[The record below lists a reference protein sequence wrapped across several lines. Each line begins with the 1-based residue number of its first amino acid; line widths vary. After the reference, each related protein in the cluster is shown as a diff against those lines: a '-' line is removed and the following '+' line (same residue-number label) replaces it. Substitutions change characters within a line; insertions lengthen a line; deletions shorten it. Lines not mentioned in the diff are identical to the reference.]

1 MAPKRGKNERDG
13 SAGVAASKPWEAA
26 LSSAVL
32 QEECWCV
39 CVSLVVCDSVYDE
52 VCMRALCHAVQQPLR
67 CRFTLLSW
75 ENLLQKVNDLGNP
88 KTRKIKELPAFYEV
102 TEVARSVLDSG
113 YELSVDLLAK
123 LVKFQLLE
131 IKNTDIQRRAA
142 VQREAGSES
151 PGREKNAKGLAKGEK
166 GKKAAEAPPP
176 RKDTKLKR
184 RGDDN
189 TSSYIDDEPD
199 DGPEHYVL
207 MTGFHQPSLISAL
220 DSIGV
225 HVSNVIRLKSDRS
238 QNSHVAQEEERT
250 DTPKEHESSAGA
262 SALQQDLSV
271 FWDQLDGVLNSAGFQ
286 SRLSDVARLDYR
298 VDQNLLSRDLTTA
311 EGMQEVGVAMFE
323 GVACLLYDS
332 LDWRRQ
338 HEHYLSRMRLIHIPN
353 IHTPEHS
360 GRPDTSADAVRVRRE
375 ADGSA
380 ECVDVDMRLY
390 SDLLDRIPLQC
401 VSVPLVLH
409 CLIEQVVS
417 SEQEVCGGSA
427 ESESSSDPEHDLICY
442 MMRCVRGLPRSEQ
455 ENSELM
461 EYFGIKE
468 EDQSESKERSP
479 TVLHHH
485 DERSKRLHHMPVLDS
500 LDAVSV
506 EVCMMK
512 KSSVWNTLMSKHLD
526 TNSLNTARRHELLH
540 YCSTDSLSSAD
551 VQRLLQICVFES
563 MPLTAV
569 DASGGHTLAASHTA
583 LPWDDPV
590 TFTHTVYCG
599 LDTTHESTV
608 GCDEQQENKV
618 SVEDLQK
625 TLIRHFR
632 HWNFTEHHN
641 AEVFPQVLQTASE
654 SYRCVD
660 SFHSCQSNIMY
671 VFCHNPMSPE
681 RSSRGSWEV
690 SLHTDVR
697 FRSYLENVAESIR
710 DWSRTEEERLQK
722 QQQQQQQQQQQETET
737 LDTTT
742 KGVSVVSPVP
752 ERSEVFIR
760 HNSLKL
766 EQDRQKDDEVMRNM
780 KKEKGGKSSAKGGER
795 VESSPE
801 DEHHTPHTSTDQR
814 SDMSEAPTHTHNQPV
829 FTGYRMDGRLVQ
841 VRGESQCVYP
851 SDGGQI
857 SVERFHYVQGSTQ
870 LKVCVR
876 KDGHCF
882 YTHIREP
889 ETQNTNDQRR
899 KFGCFYAVLSNGLT
913 IAYSH
918 AHQEVDDAPLQLH
931 VSLPTGLQ
939 IHFSFQHR
947 AHGQAVLVCQS
958 LPSSGS
964 KLPATHTESSRT
976 ITCEG
981 AVIKH
986 MRDGSTVVLFADGT
1000 VSVSPDSGPVCVTV
1014 PTSAGQDEDTST
1026 HTQGRDTKVKPRS
1039 GVGVEGAE
1047 PTSKVELKEQVKMTG
1062 GSWCTTTPSG
1072 VRIRT
1077 MRGDL
1082 VEENPVLTFYSTD
1095 PQTHS
1100 VVMSRDDGV
1109 LCVLEKH
1116 RAVVDH
1122 ADGTRISSSY
1132 QQGETVSQQR
1142 SGSSS
1147 DGGRVSMVKVE
1158 KSGFATVMMKCEEK
1172 SSEVLFRDG
1181 TTISATAH
1189 GSYRVCLPD
1198 GGCLSL
1204 REDGVAVYSS
1214 TGPEGDQHGRYIMSH
1229 SEGLVCELT
1238 DSEGNHYQVT
1248 AEGGVS
1254 ISHTPTD
1261 TESQTQ
1267 HNIGVDTHTPR
1278 LFIVCADGSAL
1289 EFLSPQ
1295 TVDEILQKENTD
1307 PSVAVIR
1314 EPIPHTHEAFAVTIL
1329 KPFSDLS
1336 SYWLSPKHPDDII
1349 PANLKSRKWDT
1360 FPASEVKTH
1369 GSPFGVSLGRGL
1381 ELKERT
1387 TLGSDPTPPVLQNPN
1402 TLLIRRITEHT
1413 PFTQQHYEDLQHKL
1427 LLYINQ
1433 LLQREKL
1440 KDEMKL
1446 KDPQTVAEKLHHTD
1460 LHPVQSQPDATPDAT
1475 PQSMLSLYSQAVGV
1489 SHSPLSNQHSDQQV
1503 THRQQ
1508 KQKSEWGK
1516 RIHQHRLDL
1525 QEETRHRYALRNH
1538 IITPYFHPELQEL
1551 TRHLHQEVKVTSL
1564 SPNLPSFPKR
1574 RNAGL
1579 QNFSNSF

>member
-1 MAPKRGKNERDG
+1 MAPKRGKNDRDG
-13 SAGVAASKPWEAA
+13 SAGAAGSKPWEAA

-67 CRFTLLSW
+67 SRFTLLSW

-88 KTRKIKELPAFYEV
+88 KTRKIKELPASYEV
-102 TEVARSVLDSG
+102 TEVARSVLDLG
-113 YELSVDLLAK
+113 DKLSVGLLAK
-123 LVKFQLLE
+123 LVKFQLLD

-142 VQREAGSES
+142 GQREAGSGS
-151 PGREKNAKGLAKGEK
+151 PGREKNAKGSAKGEK

-184 RGDDN
+184 RGDDS
-189 TSSYIDDEPD
+189 TTSYIDDEPD

-225 HVSNVIRLKSDRS
+225 HVSNVIRLKSDRC
-238 QNSHVAQEEERT
+238 QNLHVAQEEEGT
-250 DTPKEHESSAGA
+250 DTPKEHEFSAGA
-262 SALQQDLSV
+262 PDLQQDLSV

-286 SRLSDVARLDYR
+286 SRLSDIARLEYR
-298 VDQNLLSRDLTTA
+298 VDQNLLSRDLTNA
-311 EGMQEVGVAMFE
+311 EGMQEVGVAIFE

-353 IHTPEHS
+353 I
-360 GRPDTSADAVRVRRE
+360 RPDTSADAVRVRRE
-375 ADGSA
+375 AEDSA
-380 ECVDVDMRLY
+380 ESECVDVDTRLY

-401 VSVPLVLH
+401 VSVALVLH

-427 ESESSSDPEHDLICY
+427 ESEASSDPGRDLICH
-442 MMRCVRGLPRSEQ
+442 MMRCVSGLPRSEQ
-455 ENSELM
+455 ENS
-461 EYFGIKE
+461 
-468 EDQSESKERSP
+468 
-479 TVLHHH
+479 
-485 DERSKRLHHMPVLDS
+485 VLDS

-512 KSSVWNTLMSKHLD
+512 KSSVWNTLLSKHLD

-540 YCSTDSLSSAD
+540 YCSTDCLSSAD
-551 VQRLLQICVFES
+551 VQRLLQMCVFES

-569 DASGGHTLAASHTA
+569 DASGGHTLAESHTA

-599 LDTTHESTV
+599 RDTAHKSTV
-608 GCDEQQENKV
+608 RCDEQQENKV

-632 HWNFTEHHN
+632 HWIFTEHHN
-641 AEVFPQVLQTASE
+641 ADVFLQVLQTASE
-654 SYRCVD
+654 WYRCVD

-671 VFCHNPMSPE
+671 VICHNPMSPE

-710 DWSRTEEERLQK
+710 DWSRTELERLQK
-722 QQQQQQQQQQQETET
+722 LQQQQQQETET

-760 HNSLKL
+760 HNSLKAWKL
-766 EQDRQKDDEVMRNM
+766 EQDRQKDDDVMRNM
-780 KKEKGGKSSAKGGER
+780 KKEKEGKSSAKGGER

-801 DEHHTPHTSTDQR
+801 DERHVPHISTDL
-814 SDMSEAPTHTHNQPV
+814 SEAPTHTHNQPFV
-829 FTGYRMDGRLVQ
+829 FTCYGMDGRLVQ
-841 VRGESQCVYP
+841 VRGRAVCLSIRWRTDQC
-851 SDGGQI
+851 GEI
-857 SVERFHYVQGSTQ
+857 SLCTRLDTAE
-870 LKVCVR
+870 
-876 KDGHCF
+876 
-882 YTHIREP
+882 
-889 ETQNTNDQRR
+889 NQRL
-899 KFGCFYAVLSNGLT
+899 FGCFYAVLSNGLT

-918 AHQEVDDAPLQLH
+918 KHQEAHDASLQLH

-939 IHFSFQHR
+939 IHFNVQHT

-981 AVIKH
+981 TVIRH
-986 MRDGSTVVLFADGT
+986 MRDGSSVVLFADGT
-1000 VSVSPDSGPVCVTV
+1000 VSVSPDSGTAYVTV
-1014 PTSAGQDEDTST
+1014 PTSAGQYEDTSI
-1026 HTQGRDTKVKPRS
+1026 HTLVKPSS

-1047 PTSKVELKEQVKMTG
+1047 PTSKVELKEQVKMMG
-1062 GSWCTTTPSG
+1062 GSWCTTTQSG

-1077 MRGDL
+1077 IRGERVD
-1082 VEENPVLTFYSTD
+1082 ENPVLTFYSTD

-1100 VVMSRDDGV
+1100 VVMTRDDGV

-1116 RAVVDH
+1116 RTVVDH

-1132 QQGETVSQQR
+1132 QQGETVSQQS
-1142 SGSSS
+1142 SGSSR

-1181 TTISATAH
+1181 TTIGATAH

-1198 GGCLSL
+1198 GGCLSI

-1214 TGPEGDQHGRYIMSH
+1214 TGPEGDQCGHYIMSH

-1238 DSEGNHYQVT
+1238 DSDGNHYQVT

-1254 ISHTPTD
+1254 ISHTPTG

-1267 HNIGVDTHTPR
+1267 HNIGVDTHTH
-1278 LFIVCADGSAL
+1278 L
-1289 EFLSPQ
+1289 

-1314 EPIPHTHEAFAVTIL
+1314 EPIPDKHEAFAITIL

-1336 SYWLSPKHPDDII
+1336 SYWLSPKRLDDII

-1387 TLGSDPTPPVLQNPN
+1387 TLGSDLTPPVLQNPN

-1433 LLQREKL
+1433 LLHREKL

-1446 KDPQTVAEKLHHTD
+1446 KDPQTVEEKLHHSE
-1460 LHPVQSQPDATPDAT
+1460 LHLVQSQSDATPDAT
-1475 PQSMLSLYSQAVGV
+1475 PQSMLSL
-1489 SHSPLSNQHSDQQV
+1489 
-1503 THRQQ
+1503 QQ

-1551 TRHLHQEVKVTSL
+1551 TRYLHQELKVTSL
-1564 SPNLPSFPKR
+1564 SPNLP
-1574 RNAGL
+1574 
-1579 QNFSNSF
+1579 